1 LAGNVAL
8 GIHCNSISYDLPFT
22 TVGGSLDA
30 VINGLALAVN
40 VEIGWEL

>member
-8 GIHCNSISYDLPFT
+8 GIHCNTISYDLGIT

-30 VINGLALAVN
+30 VVNGLALAVN